1 MNPERAK
8 KAVSVARRGLAD
20 PVGRRLTHQG
30 TKLAKGAQY
39 STAQHRPSA
48 QLDYFALS
56 FVCHLLLGTI
66 LASTPGA
73 DGLFQLVSGEEM
85 RERRGSD
92 TAASAGQTQF
102 CVGAHCTPAIL
113 HE

>member
-39 STAQHRPSA
+39 STAQTLLAAGLLCFKFCLSSPVS
-48 QLDYFALS
+48 DYTGKHARS
-56 FVCHLLLGTI
+56 
-66 LASTPGA
+66 
-73 DGLFQLVSGEEM
+73 
-85 RERRGSD
+85 
-92 TAASAGQTQF
+92 
-102 CVGAHCTPAIL
+102 
-113 HE
+113 